1 VELKSPLPQD
11 LVKAL
16 VAVAG
21 AEHAFPDHDPLEHF
35 GFYRDTS

>member
-1 VELKSPLPQD
+1 VELRSPLPQD

-21 AEHAFPDHDPLEHF
+21 AEHSLSDLDPLDF
-35 GFYRDTS
+35 LGFYRDAP